1 MTTYPSANIY
11 SVLPMFQALFVPLYS
26 FTQSLQQPCEV
37 RTIYHHLHFTGGKTE
52 VQARLS
58 AKKGKP
64 RHSMTALSTLAS
76 WKTPEAKS

>member
-1 MTTYPSANIY
+1 MIPEVHKAILFKVNIIV
-11 SVLPMFQALFVPLYS
+11 S
-26 FTQSLQQPCEV
+26 
-37 RTIYHHLHFTGGKTE
+37 HFTGGKTE

-76 WKTPEAKS
+76 WKTPEKHCTFSMCVSMREER